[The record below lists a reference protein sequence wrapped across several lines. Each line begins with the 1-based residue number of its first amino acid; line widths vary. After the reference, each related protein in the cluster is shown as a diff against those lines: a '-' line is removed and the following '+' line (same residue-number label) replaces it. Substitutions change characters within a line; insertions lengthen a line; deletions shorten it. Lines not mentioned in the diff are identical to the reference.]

1 MYLARYLKQCAMLR
15 QCWYSRACEFL
26 RAASLVVGDFGYF
39 GAPSFLAR
47 LLSSSKLMMVHYE
60 SKRRHKTKNKS
71 PSELQVAIKALFEHK
86 RAWKIRWL
94 SNARNGAHSST
105 ENSV

>member
-26 RAASLVVGDFGYF
+26 RAASLVGDFGYF

-71 PSELQVAIKALFEHK
+71 PCLLFFRPRGYQVAIKALLLEHK
-86 RAWKIRWL
+86 RA
-94 SNARNGAHSST
+94 
-105 ENSV
+105 